1 MLSFK
6 GATAL
11 VTGAGSGLG
20 AAMSRRLATEGC
32 NLILT
37 GRDINALEKTKTECE
52 RYGIDAYIRHLD
64 LEDFS
69 SIDSLYDF
77 IKEKRLNI
85 NLFVLNAG
93 ISQRAKTLETSFDV
107 DRKIMQV
114 DYFGAVYLIKKF
126 GDELKTSKQT
136 SIAVTTS
143 LAGLFG
149 FPLRSAYCAAKS
161 ALIGFFETLGLEYPN
176 IDVTLLIPGRINTEI
191 SRKAIIGDGNQ
202 YGKMDKGQA
211 DGMDVDKAAS
221 KAVKAIKRR
230 RHRKLIGGT
239 ELLMAYINKF
249 LPCVYYKVAGK
260 ISAT

>member
-52 RYGIDAYIRHLD
+52 RHGIDTYIRHLD

-77 IKEKRLNI
+77 VKEKRLNI

-114 DYFGAVYLIKKF
+114 DYFGAVYLIK
-126 GDELKTSKQT
+126 
-136 SIAVTTS
+136 
-143 LAGLFG
+143 
-149 FPLRSAYCAAKS
+149 
-161 ALIGFFETLGLEYPN
+161 N
-176 IDVTLLIPGRINTEI
+176 
-191 SRKAIIGDGNQ
+191 
-202 YGKMDKGQA
+202 
-211 DGMDVDKAAS
+211 
-221 KAVKAIKRR
+221 
-230 RHRKLIGGT
+230 
-239 ELLMAYINKF
+239 
-249 LPCVYYKVAGK
+249 
-260 ISAT
+260 SATS

>member
-6 GATAL
+6 GETAL

-20 AAMSRRLATEGC
+20 AAVSRRLAAEGC
-32 NLILT
+32 NIILT
-37 GRDINALEKTKTECE
+37 GRDTAALEKTKAECD
-52 RYGIDAYIRHLD
+52 RLGISADICRLD

-69 SIDSLYDF
+69 SIDGLYDF
-77 IKEKRLNI
+77 VKGKGFNI
-85 NLFVLNAG
+85 SLFVLNAG
-93 ISQRAKTLETSFDV
+93 ISQRAKALETSFDV
-107 DRKIMQV
+107 DKKIMQV

-126 GDELKTSKQT
+126 SRELKTSKHT

-176 IDVTLLIPGRINTEI
+176 ISVTLLIPGRINTEI
-191 SRKAIIGDGNQ
+191 SRKAVTGDGTL
-202 YGKMDKGQA
+202 YGKIDKGQA
-211 DGMDVDKAAS
+211 DGMNVDKAAA
-221 KAVKAIKRR
+221 KAVRAIKRR

-239 ELLMAYINKF
+239 ELLMAYINRF
-249 LPCVYYKVAGK
+249 LPCLYYKIAGK

>member
-37 GRDINALEKTKTECE
+37 GRDIAALEETKAECE
-52 RYGIDAYIRHLD
+52 KYSITAYIRHLD

-69 SIDSLYDF
+69 SIDSLYEF
-77 IKEKRLNI
+77 IKEKKFNI
-85 NLFVLNAG
+85 NLFILNAG

-126 GDELKTSKQT
+126 GDELKASKQT

-191 SRKAIIGDGNQ
+191 SRKAVIGDGTQ

-211 DGMDVDKAAS
+211 DGMDVDKAAA
-221 KAVKAIKRR
+221 KAVKAIRRR
-230 RHRKLIGGT
+230 RHRKLIGGM

-249 LPCVYYKVAGK
+249 LPCIYYKVAGK